1 MSTNTP
7 GKALS
12 ITVLKVLLW
21 IGGGIFLF
29 LAVNSLLIYFK
40 LNYGTAKPPLD
51 VPQEQISTQS
61 RLKYQISLESI
72 NLNEFKPASAH
83 VEITR
88 VIRPNEFGNSCFPSR
103 YETGIDRSIK
113 ELPKVQISAY
123 GEVTFIATYDYI
135 NNKEYNGKDACDYG
149 ISGAQLTIRSER
161 AIFSVLLSPKDFDDF
176 GRGDKS
182 IVLFCISGNDL
193 AYQSSRDYCRSNLN
207 DLPVD
212 IVLKYHPTFIV
223 KGDFH

>member
-1 MSTNTP
+1 MSTNTSE
-7 GKALS
+7 KAVS
-12 ITVLKVLLW
+12 NIIVKILLW

-29 LAVNSLLIYFK
+29 LVANALLIHFK
-40 LNYGTAKPPLD
+40 TNYGNSKPQPD
-51 VPQEQISTQS
+51 AVQVQINTQS
-61 RLKYQISLESI
+61 RLKYQITLNSI
-72 NLNEFKPASAH
+72 APNDFMPTSAH

-88 VIRPNEFGNSCFPSR
+88 VIRRDEYNSSCLPSR
-103 YETGIDRSIK
+103 YETSIDRSIK

-135 NNKEYNGKDACDYG
+135 NNMEYYGKDSCDYG
-149 ISGAQLTIRSER
+149 IASVQLTLRSKQSTLT
-161 AIFSVLLSPKDFDDF
+161 AKLSPKDFADF

-193 AYQSSRDYCRSNLN
+193 AHHSSRDYCRSNLN

-212 IVLKYHPTFIV
+212 VLLKYHPTFIV